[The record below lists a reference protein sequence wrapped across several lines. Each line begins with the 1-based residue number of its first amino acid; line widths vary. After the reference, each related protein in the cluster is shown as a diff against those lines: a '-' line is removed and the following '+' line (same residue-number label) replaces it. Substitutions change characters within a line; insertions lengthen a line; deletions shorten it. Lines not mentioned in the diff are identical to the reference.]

1 MLHTYIVMTQHDTFG
16 RSCGTRLGG
25 EGEGRGRG
33 RGRGRDGREEGR
45 GRGWEGRGGRLLV
58 TACDLCCVTVSVLEC
73 HCSQCRRGRHTDLA
87 AAWQGCHLLWRCQ
100 CLCPL
105 PETPP
110 TTEVEKEWVLSWSLH
125 SLSPSLCTS
134 YTSMQG
140 TPPAPPLPRPPHT
153 RCCSAD

>member
-1 MLHTYIVMTQHDTFG
+1 MDTGMLTTYIVMTQHDTFG
-16 RSCGTRLGG
+16 WPCGTRLGG
-25 EGEGRGRG
+25 GEGEG
-33 RGRGRDGREEGR
+33 EGE
-45 GRGWEGRGGRLLV
+45 GEGVGRGGGRGGGGRVGGLLV

-73 HCSQCRRGRHTDLA
+73 HCSQCRRGRHTGLA

-110 TTEVEKEWVLSWSLH
+110 TTEVEKEGVLAWSLH

-134 YTSMQG
+134 YTS
-140 TPPAPPLPRPPHT
+140 L
-153 RCCSAD
+153 